1 MSHYLRIIFA
11 GTPDFAAQHLK
22 VLVDKKDKYEIIG
35 VLTQPDKPS
44 GRGKKITSSAVK
56 ILANKM
62 NIPVFQPKTLKTK
75 ESQNWIKNQHADI
88 MIVIAYGIIIPE
100 IVLNLLPMGCINLHC
115 SLLPRWRGAT
125 PIQHSILAGDKTT
138 GISII
143 QMDIGIDTGNILY
156 QTTCPIEIND
166 TTRTLYQKL
175 EKIGPIALQNT
186 LDLLTSGKIKSKKQN
201 HIFVK
206 YAKKIK
212 KKEALINWKS
222 SAIQIERCIRA
233 FNPWPVSYFIIENT
247 LIKVWDAQVIFANI
261 YLSPGTIL
269 NVNKTGLKVI
279 TSKNILNILKIQPAG
294 KKIMLVKNFINSHH
308 KLFIPGKIIH

>member
-1 MSHYLRIIFA
+1 MSNFLRIIFA
-11 GTPDFAAQHLK
+11 GTPDFAAKHLAT
-22 VLVDKKDKYEIIG
+22 LINRKDKHKIIG

-44 GRGKKITSSAVK
+44 GRGQKLTSSAVK
-56 ILANKM
+56 ILANTM

-75 ESQNWIKNQHADI
+75 ESENWIKNQKADI

-100 IVLNLLPMGCINLHC
+100 IILNLLPMGCINVHC

-125 PIQHSILAGDKTT
+125 PIQHSILAGDKKT

-156 QTTCPIEIND
+156 QKTCPIEIYD
-166 TTRTLYQKL
+166 TTKTLYQKL

-186 LDLLTSGKIKSKKQN
+186 LDLLIFGKIKSKKQN
-201 HIFVK
+201 NFSVK

-212 KKEALINWKS
+212 KKEALINWKL

-233 FNPWPVSYFIIENT
+233 FNPWPVSYFVIENIP
-247 LIKVWDAQVIFANI
+247 IKVWDAQVIFKNI
-261 YLSPGTIL
+261 DLYPGTIL
-269 NVNKTGLKVI
+269 KVNKTGLKII
-279 TSKNILNILKIQPAG
+279 TAKNILNISKIQPAG
-294 KKIMLVKNFINSHH
+294 KKIMLVKDFINAHH
-308 KLFIPGKIIH
+308 KLFFPGKIIN